1 MNRRN
6 VLQGLAALIALPLL
20 PSCSRAVP
28 PQAAAAPA
36 MGTGAAAASEATAA
50 TAGGKVVPLKKPH
63 SEWRK
68 VLSPAAYAVLF
79 EEGTER
85 PFSSP
90 LDKEKRAGTFLCA
103 ACYLPLFTSAN
114 KFDSGTGW
122 PSFTRE
128 IAGHTA
134 TTRDFK
140 MIVPRT
146 EYHCARCGGHQG
158 HIFDDGPAPLGKRW
172 CNNGVALRFVPK
184 DQSLPALRS

>member
-1 MNRRN
+1 MNRRD

-20 PSCSRAVP
+20 PSCSRAAP
-28 PQAAAAPA
+28 LQAAAATA
-36 MGTGAAAASEATAA
+36 TGAGAAAATAA
-50 TAGGKVVPLKKPH
+50 TAGGKVVALQKPH
-63 SEWRK
+63 AEWRK
-68 VLSPAAYAVLF
+68 VLSPAAFAVLF
-79 EEGTER
+79 KDGTER

-90 LDKEKRAGTFLCA
+90 LDKENSPGTFLCA

-122 PSFTRE
+122 PSFTRS
-128 IAGHTA
+128 ISGHTA

-140 MIVPRT
+140 LILPRT

-184 DQSLPALRS
+184 GQSLPALRS